1 MYLKQRLL
9 NNFKNLASNRNSS
22 IYNMSRAKLE
32 CILSL
37 DLHYNTKY
45 LMKIKYYFFNLII
58 IFWRPELI
66 LCSLFIRIV
75 NQTMYELES

>member
-22 IYNMSRAKLE
+22 IYNMSRANLE

-45 LMKIKYYFFNLII
+45 LMKILFF
-58 IFWRPELI
+58 
-66 LCSLFIRIV
+66 
-75 NQTMYELES
+75 